1 MNKMDHK
8 IKQAYEDIKISDETK
23 ERIHANILAS
33 NPEQNKG
40 KLYQP
45 YLAKVAVFAI
55 CLVICSGTVYAAYHL
70 LSAGE
75 AALKLGDEKLADK
88 FSELSHDVVFQE
100 NETFR
105 AAYLGEVTGKNLSQ
119 YAINAE
125 EEKTY
130 FVMAI
135 ERIDGQ
141 KITYEDNNILVSPFV
156 RGIAPWQFNIFFMSG
171 AYTGQI
177 IDDVLYMIYDCG
189 NLELFADKG
198 VYLGVTDSAP
208 SVESYQYDP
217 QTGVISSNTEYSG
230 LNLLF
235 ELKLDPSKANPQKA
249 EEYLQS
255 LGVTDLE
262 GESMED
268 NPDISSDSA
277 EFIISDLKKGGYLD
291 LENPEEM
298 IAKSTL
304 IEESVTV
311 LQEDKNGYLEYEYA
325 DVWLR
330 TSAKVVKEN
339 GMDTATFYSDDGER
353 VVQFAV
359 IEYKDGQ
366 YIGKIY
372 MCDELI
378 EKNN

>member
-1 MNKMDHK
+1 MNEMDNK
-8 IKQAYEDIKISDETK
+8 VKQAYEGIRMSDEARD
-23 ERIHANILAS
+23 RIHANILAS
-33 NPEQNKG
+33 NPEQNKEH
-40 KLYQP
+40 LYQP
-45 YLAKVAVFAI
+45 HLAKVAVFVI
-55 CLVICSGTVYAAYHL
+55 CLLVCSGTVYAAYHL

-135 ERIDGQ
+135 ERIDGK
-141 KITYEDNNILVSPFV
+141 KITYDDNILVSPFV
-156 RGIAPWQFNIFFMSG
+156 KGMAPWQFNIYVMG
-171 AYTGQI
+171 GGYAGQI
-177 IDDVLYMIYDCG
+177 VDDVLYMIYECG

-208 SVESYQYDP
+208 SAESYQYDS
-217 QTGVISSNTEYSG
+217 QTGIIFSNAEYSG
-230 LNLLF
+230 LSLLF
-235 ELKLDPSKANPQKA
+235 ELELDPSKADPQKA

-255 LGVTDLE
+255 LGVMDSE
-262 GESMED
+262 DESMED
-268 NPDISSDSA
+268 EPDISSDSDDV
-277 EFIISDLKKGGYLD
+277 FMQNGYLD

-311 LQEDKNGYLEYEYA
+311 LQENEDGFLEYVYDDIFA
-325 DVWLR
+325 Y
-330 TSAKVVKEN
+330 TSARLVREI
-339 GMDTATFYSDDGER
+339 GMDTVTFYGDDDETI
-353 VVQFAV
+353 VEFAV

-366 YIGKIY
+366 YIGKVY
-372 MCDELI
+372 LCNEPV

>member
-1 MNKMDHK
+1 MNEMDHK
-8 IKQAYEDIKISDETK
+8 VKQAYEDIQMSDEAK
-23 ERIHANILAS
+23 DRIHANILAS
-33 NPEQNKG
+33 DPEQNKG

-45 YLAKVAVFAI
+45 YLAKVAVFVI
-55 CLVICSGTVYAAYHL
+55 CLLVCSGTVYAAYHL

-100 NETFR
+100 NGTFR
-105 AAYLGEVTGKNLSQ
+105 SAYLGEVSGKNLSQ
-119 YAINAE
+119 YEIDAE

-156 RGIAPWQFNIFFMSG
+156 RGIAPWQFNIFFMGG
-171 AYTGQI
+171 ASTGQI

-198 VYLGVTDSAP
+198 VYLGVTDGVP

-217 QTGVISSNTEYSG
+217 QTGIISRNTEYGG

-235 ELKLDPSKANPQKA
+235 ELELDPSRANPQKA

-255 LGVTDLE
+255 LGVMDSE

-268 NPDISSDSA
+268 EPDISSDFDK
-277 EFIISDLKKGGYLD
+277 EVFLQNGHQD
-291 LENPEEM
+291 LENPGEM

-304 IEESVTV
+304 IEESVTI
-311 LQEDKNGYLEYEYA
+311 LQENEDGFLEYVYDDIFA
-325 DVWLR
+325 Y
-330 TSAKVVKEN
+330 TSARLVREI
-339 GMDTATFYSDDGER
+339 GMDTLTFYGDDDETI
-353 VVQFAV
+353 VKFAV

-372 MCDELI
+372 LCDGLI
-378 EKNN
+378 EKDN

>member
-8 IKQAYEDIKISDETK
+8 IKQAYEDIQMADEAK
-23 ERIHANILAS
+23 DRIHANILAS
-33 NPEQNKG
+33 DPEQNKG

-45 YLAKVAVFAI
+45 YLAKVAVFVI
-55 CLVICSGTVYAAYHL
+55 CLLVCSGTVYAAYHL

-88 FSELSHDVVFQE
+88 FNELSHDVVFQQ

-119 YAINAE
+119 YEIDAE

-141 KITYEDNNILVSPFV
+141 KITYDDNILVSPFV
-156 RGIAPWQFNIFFMSG
+156 KGMAPWQFNIFFMGG

-208 SVESYQYDP
+208 SAESYQYDS
-217 QTGVISSNTEYSG
+217 QTGIITSNAEYSG

-235 ELKLDPSKANPQKA
+235 ELELDVSKADPQKA
-249 EEYLQS
+249 EAYLQS
-255 LGVTDLE
+255 LGVMDSE
-262 GESMED
+262 DQSMED
-268 NPDISSDSA
+268 DSDTSSDFDKEA
-277 EFIISDLKKGGYLD
+277 FMQNGYQD

-304 IEESVTV
+304 IEESVTI
-311 LQEDKNGYLEYEYA
+311 LQENEDGFLKYVYDDIFAY
-325 DVWLR
+325 
-330 TSAKVVKEN
+330 TSARLVREI
-339 GMDTATFYSDDGER
+339 GMDTVTFYGDDDETI
-353 VVQFAV
+353 VEFAV

-366 YIGKIY
+366 YIGKVY
-372 MCDELI
+372 LCNNI
-378 EKNN
+378 ED